1 MYLQDNAA
9 TNLNLPE
16 RNTSSI
22 CTCSYRELT
31 IFRAAF
37 AWYSIASFSISE
49 IAISSFN
56 LDGGCCHSS
65 ARS

>member
-9 TNLNLPE
+9 TILNLPE

-22 CTCSYRELT
+22 RTCSYRELT
-31 IFRAAF
+31 IFGAAC
-37 AWYSIASFSISE
+37 AWYGIASFSISE
-49 IAISSFN
+49 IAISS
-56 LDGGCCHSS
+56 LDGGCLHSS